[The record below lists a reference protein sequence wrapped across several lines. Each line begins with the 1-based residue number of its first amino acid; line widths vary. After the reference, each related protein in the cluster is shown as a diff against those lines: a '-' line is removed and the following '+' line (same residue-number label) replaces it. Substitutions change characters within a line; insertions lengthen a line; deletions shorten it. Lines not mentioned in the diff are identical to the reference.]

1 MYPQTSARPRQLD
14 ANDFPTWD
22 AYQTARKAELTRARI
37 MNMRA
42 TNRHL
47 SIDQIAT
54 HTGVSIQHVKDVL
67 GLPASFPSS
76 S

>member
-1 MYPQTSARPRQLD
+1 MYPQTSTRPRQLD
-14 ANDFPTWD
+14 PKDFPNWD

-47 SIDQIAT
+47 SIAQIADR
-54 HTGVSIQHVKDVL
+54 TGVSIARVKEVL
-67 GLPASFPSS
+67 GLPDTFPSH
-76 S
+76 